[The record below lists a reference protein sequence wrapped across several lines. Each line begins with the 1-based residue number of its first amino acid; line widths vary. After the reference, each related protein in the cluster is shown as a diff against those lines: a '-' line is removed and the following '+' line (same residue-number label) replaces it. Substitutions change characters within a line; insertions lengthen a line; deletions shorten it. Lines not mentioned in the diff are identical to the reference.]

1 MIEFIS
7 SLVIHQLKQITVIVE
22 PLVEP
27 QHHLQRAID
36 ISQAHKTALILT
48 TWPNDTIIDN
58 RK

>member
-7 SLVIHQLKQITVIVE
+7 SLVIHQLKQITVI
-22 PLVEP
+22 VEP

-48 TWPNDTIIDN
+48 TRPNDTIIDN